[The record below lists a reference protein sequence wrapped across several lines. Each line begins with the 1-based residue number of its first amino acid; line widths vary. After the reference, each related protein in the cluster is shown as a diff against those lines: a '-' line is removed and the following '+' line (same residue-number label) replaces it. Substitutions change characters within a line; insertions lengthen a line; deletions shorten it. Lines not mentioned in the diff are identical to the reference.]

1 MTKTTTSLTFV
12 AGANF
17 VQGELVIDVANCTQ
31 LDSASGLQGLETGIA
46 EAAGVSASYVEASI
60 DCDSRLLEAV
70 RRLAPRSVSYQITIP
85 ESDTSITA
93 ADVFQNIGAE
103 STESME
109 AKLSSGIN
117 AAGVNVALSVI
128 SISTPSV
135 EASTT
140 TTTTTL
146 YCPGTPPCGGA
157 SGTCTKYIDSSGGFW
172 ECSCAETYNDTD
184 CSLRTCP
191 DCQNG
196 GTCAPGTQD
205 ADSIWGCECPGDRT
219 GDRCEDPR
227 CPGDCSNAGDCDT
240 STGTCQCFEGFSGDD
255 CSSVPERMVP
265 ITNCIEV
272 QLVFGLIGVQEDDV
286 EEPKY
291 DASFDLFKPATQ
303 EWLKQTCDSARQ
315 NVDLKV
321 RDDVPCWILPY
332 EVFVNAHGGTFP
344 VEPPEM
350 ASLSLQAF
358 MHEFR
363 SAVAGY
369 INGDVVTEEDEWI
382 GRPYFVR
389 LRMKINLESNG
400 PTEVRTAMRQKW
412 TEFVTNQN
420 AAAPSGGTM
429 LMVSST
435 WTELELES
443 QVLAST
449 ATAFGGSMLT
459 SLLAVAVFT
468 QNMIIALYV
477 CLNILLVV
485 CMLSGFLLNIMAF
498 EFGVVEAIGATIF
511 VGMSVDYCLHLAHG
525 YHEAPGKD
533 SKAKMRHAL
542 IFMGP
547 SIMGG
552 ALTTIAGTAF
562 LLPCRMVLF
571 NKLGWILLSNAIFS
585 VVFTFGFLAPLLVVA
600 GPTGVAG
607 SIFCF
612 PCLRHLAPSH
622 GGGHDDTSVT
632 VYSPRLATSST
643 DIPASPLHF
652 GITIGKASD
661 DEGPSI

>member
-1 MTKTTTSLTFV
+1 
-12 AGANF
+12 
-17 VQGELVIDVANCTQ
+17 
-31 LDSASGLQGLETGIA
+31 
-46 EAAGVSASYVEASI
+46 
-60 DCDSRLLEAV
+60 
-70 RRLAPRSVSYQITIP
+70 
-85 ESDTSITA
+85 
-93 ADVFQNIGAE
+93 
-103 STESME
+103 
-109 AKLSSGIN
+109 
-117 AAGVNVALSVI
+117 
-128 SISTPSV
+128 
-135 EASTT
+135 
-140 TTTTTL
+140 
-146 YCPGTPPCGGA
+146 
-157 SGTCTKYIDSSGGFW
+157 
-172 ECSCAETYNDTD
+172 
-184 CSLRTCP
+184 
-191 DCQNG
+191 
-196 GTCAPGTQD
+196 
-205 ADSIWGCECPGDRT
+205 
-219 GDRCEDPR
+219 
-227 CPGDCSNAGDCDT
+227 
-240 STGTCQCFEGFSGDD
+240 
-255 CSSVPERMVP
+255 
-265 ITNCIEV
+265 
-272 QLVFGLIGVQEDDV
+272 
-286 EEPKY
+286 
-291 DASFDLFKPATQ
+291 
-303 EWLKQTCDSARQ
+303 
-315 NVDLKV
+315 
-321 RDDVPCWILPY
+321 
-332 EVFVNAHGGTFP
+332 